1 MCSEFPYEFIIQVDI
16 MGHAMHRINQTFK
29 KDFQSMKNLAEYEKL
44 QKRIELQK
52 GNQDIYII
60 NGNI

>member
-1 MCSEFPYEFIIQVDI
+1 
-16 MGHAMHRINQTFK
+16 
-29 KDFQSMKNLAEYEKL
+29 MKNLAEYEKL

-52 GNQDIYII
+52 GNQDIDII